1 MGVGGRGKEGQDL
14 LTVSSCVFDMYVLAF
29 SEWKLV
35 EGRFRWSCCKASLC
49 GKEEVATL

>member
-14 LTVSSCVFDMYVLAF
+14 LAVSSYMFDMYVLAF
-29 SEWKLV
+29 SKWKLV
-35 EGRFRWSCCKASLC
+35 QGRFQWSYCKASLC